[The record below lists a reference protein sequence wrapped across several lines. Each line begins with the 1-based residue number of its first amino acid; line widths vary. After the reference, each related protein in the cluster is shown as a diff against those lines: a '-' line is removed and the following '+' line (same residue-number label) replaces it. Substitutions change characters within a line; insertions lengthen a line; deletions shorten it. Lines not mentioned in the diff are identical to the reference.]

1 MHLDCFDVVFLW
13 ELLSFDAF
21 EEVALE
27 LERLVN
33 LLVVDDV
40 FDAKLCT
47 TQKLLKHILLG
58 VVNDNGNV
66 KVGKFGK
73 FTGLLDQ
80 VLLPLALDVLNSLPA
95 SVLLIVVH
103 ICITAANITCDLF
116 RHFYQTFQPFKL

>member
-21 EEVALE
+21 EEVGLE

-58 VVNDNGNV
+58 VVNDNGYV
-66 KVGKFGK
+66 KIGKFGK

-95 SVLLIVVH
+95 YVLLIVVH
-103 ICITAANITCDLF
+103 F
-116 RHFYQTFQPFKL
+116 